1 MQHII
6 SLAHIEMTTM
16 TELDTTTRE
25 EDMTQV
31 VAAHVV
37 AVAVATI
44 VQNIMQHIISLA
56 HIEMTTM
63 TELDTTTREEDMT
76 QVVAAHVVA
85 VAVATIV
92 RTLAVSYGA

>member
-6 SLAHIEMTTM
+6 SLAHT
-16 TELDTTTRE
+16 
-25 EDMTQV
+25 
-31 VAAHVV
+31 
-37 AVAVATI
+37 
-44 VQNIMQHIISLA
+44 
-56 HIEMTTM
+56 EMTTM